1 MEPGELLSEYAEF
14 TDIGTINYLVEL
26 MSERE
31 KKNKRQIFE
40 ELGIS
45 RGALYQPH
53 VGNKLK
59 QKVIKEAFKRL
70 DPSVVIKILYGHMRD
85 LFINF
90 IIDTLST
97 TADEINSN
105 DELAE
110 LIREIL
116 NENTELLKNVRDIER
131 KTIIETVVNKLSSQ
145 THHPSETGIK
155 KLINPQNPYGYRG
168 Q

>member
-14 TDIGTINYLVEL
+14 IDLGAINYLIEL
-26 MSERE
+26 MSKQEN
-31 KKNKRQIFE
+31 KSKRQIFE

-59 QKVIKEAFKRL
+59 QKIINEAFKRL

-116 NENTELLKNVRDIER
+116 NENTKLLKNIRDIER
-131 KTIIETVVNKLSSQ
+131 KTIIETVIDRLSPQ
-145 THHPSETGIK
+145 THHPSETK
-155 KLINPQNPYGYRG
+155 MKTFINSQNPYGYRG
-168 Q
+168 

>member
-14 TDIGTINYLVEL
+14 IDTGAINYLIEL
-26 MSERE
+26 MSKQE
-31 KKNKRQIFE
+31 KKSKRQIFE

-59 QKVIKEAFKRL
+59 QKIINEAFKRL

-105 DELAE
+105 DELVK

-116 NENTELLKNVRDIER
+116 YENAELLKNVRDIER

-145 THHPSETGIK
+145 THHPSETEIK

-168 Q
+168 